1 MTIGEGLLAGRT
13 WAMQKAGTNKPE
25 GKGYALSFH
34 EWLRDWK
41 LNDLNNTDRAK
52 LLQLMEE
59 LPAVEDWR
67 ASLTEYER
75 RNLNNPTSIWR
86 KWKAFGRRKA
96 QSSRDKPSAT
106 ERENERLYALVKE
119 LQEELQGRVKELEQA
134 RARIREL
141 EEANGGAL
149 QHATYKEANT

>member
-1 MTIGEGLLAGRT
+1 MKSPTVEQRAHDAMLAWGRVKRTQSRTWVEWMTIGEGLLAGRH
-13 WAMQKAGTNKPE
+13 WAMQKAGTNEPA
-25 GKGYALSFH
+25 GKGYALAFN

-59 LPAVEDWR
+59 LPLVEEWR

-86 KWKAFGRRKA
+86 KWKALDRRK
-96 QSSRDKPSAT
+96 
-106 ERENERLYALVKE
+106 
-119 LQEELQGRVKELEQA
+119 
-134 RARIREL
+134 
-141 EEANGGAL
+141 
-149 QHATYKEANT
+149 